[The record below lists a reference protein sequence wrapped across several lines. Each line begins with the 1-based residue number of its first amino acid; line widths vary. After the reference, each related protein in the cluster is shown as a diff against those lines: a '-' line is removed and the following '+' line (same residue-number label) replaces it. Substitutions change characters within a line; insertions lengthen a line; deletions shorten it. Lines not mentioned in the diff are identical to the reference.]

1 MKCKDCKDVVCM
13 HRSSDAEMECVL
25 QISNVSD
32 NYEIVK
38 NCGLRF
44 DNGRI
49 YKIEEHQK
57 PGKYPYEV
65 KVDVTDEIKQVLKG
79 D

>member
-1 MKCKDCKDVVCM
+1 MKCKDCKDVACM

-38 NCGLRF
+38 NCGLLF